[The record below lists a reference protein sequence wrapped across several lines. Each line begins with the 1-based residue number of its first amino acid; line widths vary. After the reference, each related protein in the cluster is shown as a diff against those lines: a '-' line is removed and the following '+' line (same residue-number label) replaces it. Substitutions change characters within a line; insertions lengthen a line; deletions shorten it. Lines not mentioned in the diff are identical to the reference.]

1 MPRRNGTGP
10 LGQGAISGRGMGI
23 CTGVNRA
30 GRGIGLGLGLMAAN
44 RGLGNRAL
52 RHGTAMGWGLCR
64 WMGNGFRGGFWA
76 DPGDDLSSA
85 GTPKKLLEKEKTL
98 LERKLNIL
106 NQRLKD
112 LAEVDE

>member
-1 MPRRNGTGP
+1 MPRRDGTGP
-10 LGQGAISGRGMGI
+10 LGQGAMSGRGMGI
-23 CTGVNRA
+23 CTGVNMA

-44 RGLGNRAL
+44 RGLRHRAL
-52 RHGTAMGWGLCR
+52 RHGAAISWGLCR
-64 WMGNGFRGGFWA
+64 WMGNGFRSGFWA

-85 GTPKKLLEKEKTL
+85 SNSKEMLEKEKTL

-106 NQRLKD
+106 NQRLKN